1 MEVLARTAD
10 RLSDGTCV
18 PGAVV
23 RGCLRRVF
31 GGRQCAVGTPALV
44 CPCVS
49 VSLFPQLQACL
60 LVPVNIHP
68 GMFQMPLILLDCSF
82 TFLRIFFF
90 LMWTTFKVFIEFVA
104 AWLLL
109 FYVLAFWPRGM
120 WDLSSPTKDQKHIR
134 CVGSK
139 VPTSGPAG
147 KSPLDSST
155 SSPPSRQP
163 LPVPPLSEP
172 SLFPL
177 SSALGK
183 GASKPRTSISS
194 SLFLTS
200 SVGHRLSDPTA
211 LSVAASSLSE
221 FL

>member
-1 MEVLARTAD
+1 MR
-10 RLSDGTCV
+10 SGH
-18 PGAVV
+18 PS
-23 RGCLRRVF
+23 F
-31 GGRQCAVGTPALV
+31 G
-44 CPCVS
+44 
-49 VSLFPQLQACL
+49 
-60 LVPVNIHP
+60 VPVCL
-68 GMFQMPLILLDCSF
+68 GFPLSSASGLSSRASEYPPWHVSDAFNSAGLFFYFFKIF
-82 TFLRIFFF
+82 FFF